1 MIIAI
6 DGNHGVGKSTLINHL
21 KEYYIDNNNV
31 VFIKYPSYTDI
42 GILAKSK
49 VGIENNDIVSLLFAA
64 DLTNC
69 YYKNI
74 IFESQKIYILDRYV
88 LSLFTFQGEV
98 NNENYNF
105 LHNITS
111 RIKYPDIQI
120 IIHKKDDNINT
131 DLDPFVIMARK
142 MNVDGLIT
150 NIFIVENTF
159 GTRDNPNLTAFEK
172 IRLIIDNAIKEYIE

>member
-1 MIIAI
+1 MINSSCVPI
-6 DGNHGVGKSTLINHL
+6 SLIVPL
-21 KEYYIDNNNV
+21 SKIIILLALLAVEIRCVITIV
-31 VFIKYPSYTDI
+31 V
-42 GILAKSK
+42 
-49 VGIENNDIVSLLFAA
+49 
-64 DLTNC
+64 
-69 YYKNI
+69 
-74 IFESQKIYILDRYV
+74 V